1 LTQEQIFTKVTDV
14 VCKQL
19 SIDKTTITSNASFVE
34 DLGADSLDTVEL
46 LMSLEEEFNIKIPD
60 AEAEQIN
67 TVQKAVDYI
76 KTHIVQN

>member
-1 LTQEQIFTKVTDV
+1 MTQEQIFTKVTDV

-19 SIDKTTITSNASFVE
+19 SIDKATITSDATFIE

-46 LMSLEEEFNIKIPD
+46 LMSLEEEFDIKIPD

>member
-19 SIDKTTITSNASFVE
+19 SIDKATITSDATFIE

-46 LMSLEEEFNIKIPD
+46 LMSLEEEFDIKIPD